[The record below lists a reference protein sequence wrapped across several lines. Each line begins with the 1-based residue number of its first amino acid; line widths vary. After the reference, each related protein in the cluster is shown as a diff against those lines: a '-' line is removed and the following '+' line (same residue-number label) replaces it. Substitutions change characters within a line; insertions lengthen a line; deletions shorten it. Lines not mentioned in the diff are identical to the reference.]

1 MPAWKIASGEFFS
14 DQMLER
20 IYKTKKPLLISTGM
34 SNYKEISK
42 LVKKLKRKKLS
53 FFYFNVLANTLQIK
67 KYWFK
72 RNK

>member
-1 MPAWKIASGEFFS
+1 MKKIASGEFFS

-67 KYWFK
+67 KILV
-72 RNK
+72 